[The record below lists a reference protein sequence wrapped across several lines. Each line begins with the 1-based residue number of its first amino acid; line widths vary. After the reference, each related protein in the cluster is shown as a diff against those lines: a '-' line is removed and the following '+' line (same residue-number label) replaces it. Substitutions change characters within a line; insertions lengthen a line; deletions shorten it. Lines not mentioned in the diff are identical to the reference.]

1 MVLRDLIRDVFQTL
15 WAHKLRTALTMFGI
29 AWGVIS
35 IVLMVAAGEG
45 LRVGQA
51 KVSQNFG
58 RDIMIIFAG
67 RTSLQAGGTRAGR
80 RIEFEDTDLDTLTEE
95 SPDCQWI
102 LPEVGQGDVRIHS
115 NFNASAQE
123 VTGSYPAFAD
133 IRSVAVGEGRFYDW
147 NDVTEERRVAFLGTE
162 VKKQL
167 FAGRNAIGE
176 TVYLD
181 DIPYKVIGV
190 MKAKDQDSSY
200 DGFDVNKIFIP
211 YPAMHNDFPNK
222 PPAKPHGLDR
232 LLVTPKSVAQHQPC
246 KDEVLASLARIHTF
260 DPHDKEAA
268 NVWDTIEEAQA
279 FQTMT
284 DGMKYFP
291 RRGGTDDAVPG
302 RARGDERNAGGGARA
317 HPRDRR
323 AQGRGRAVTQ
333 HHDAVFRRDHHRG
346 LRERRPGHGDFL
358 RLLRAV

>member
-80 RIEFEDTDLDTLTEE
+80 RIEFEDNDIDTLVAD

-133 IRSVAVGEGRFYDW
+133 IRSVAVGQGRFYDW
-147 NDVTEERRVAFLGTE
+147 NDIAERA
-162 VKKQL
+162 
-167 FAGRNAIGE
+167 AGR
-176 TVYLD
+176 L
-181 DIPYKVIGV
+181 
-190 MKAKDQDSSY
+190 SRHRS
-200 DGFDVNKIFIP
+200 
-211 YPAMHNDFPNK
+211 
-222 PPAKPHGLDR
+222 
-232 LLVTPKSVAQHQPC
+232 
-246 KDEVLASLARIHTF
+246 
-260 DPHDKEAA
+260 
-268 NVWDTIEEAQA
+268 EEA
-279 FQTMT
+279 
-284 DGMKYFP
+284 
-291 RRGGTDDAVPG
+291 VV
-302 RARGDERNAGGGARA
+302 
-317 HPRDRR
+317 RR
-323 AQGRGRAVTQ
+323 AQCPQ
-333 HHDAVFRRDHHRG
+333 
-346 LRERRPGHGDFL
+346 
-358 RLLRAV
+358 